1 MTFVI
6 VTLLPSLGLLAGML
20 VCIELGRFV
29 GARRK
34 AAAGNPRVDAE
45 EVAIDGAIFALFGL
59 IIAFTFSGAMNRFDR
74 RRDQIV
80 SEANAI
86 GTAYLRIALLPAEA
100 QAPLRK
106 LFREYVSSR
115 LATYRKLPDIAA
127 ANAEYQRSL
136 GFQNDIWSK
145 AVASAATTGNP
156 AVPQLVLPALNEM
169 FDIATERLVATRTH
183 VPGVI
188 LLLLFGLALAVG
200 LVVGYATAD
209 SPRNWFRSV
218 VFSAA
223 IAASVYIVL
232 DLEHPRF
239 GVIRIDGADQILDE
253 VLAQMQ

>member
-1 MTFVI
+1 MTFVMA
-6 VTLLPSLGLLAGML
+6 TLLPSLGLLLGML

-29 GARRK
+29 GARRRG
-34 AAAGNPRVDAE
+34 AGNPRVDAE
-45 EVAIDGAIFALFGL
+45 EVAIDGAVFALFGL

-74 RRDQIV
+74 RRDQILV
-80 SEANAI
+80 EANAI
-86 GTAYLRIALLPAEA
+86 GTAYLRIALLPEKA

-106 LFREYVSSR
+106 LFRDYVSSR
-115 LATYRKLPDIAA
+115 LATYRKLPDIDAA
-127 ANAEYQRSL
+127 HAEYQRSL
-136 GFQNDIWSK
+136 GFQNDIWAQ
-145 AVASAATTGNP
+145 AVASAGATGNP

-183 VPGVI
+183 VPGLI
-188 LLLLFGLALAVG
+188 LILLFGLALAVA

-223 IAASVYIVL
+223 IAATVYIVL

-239 GVIRIDGADQILDE
+239 GIIRLDAADQILDE
-253 VLAQMQ
+253 VLLQMQ